1 MYQRRHLN
9 ILKSR
14 MAEPRRRMQIVMGPC
29 QVGKSTLVGQFTEGV
44 SVPFDFFAADGV
56 NRFDSSW
63 IPNKWQQVR
72 MRMDI
77 HSEQEHILIIDEVQK
92 IRGWS
97 EQVKKEWDEDSRS
110 HRNLKVI
117 LLGSPRL
124 LLQKGLEESL
134 EGRFE
139 TIKMGYWDWQ
149 EMHEAFGFSMDE
161 YVYFGGFPGLAPDIQ
176 DEDRWRNLMEDSIIS
191 PILTRDILEIE
202 EIRNPA
208 LLRQVFELAC
218 IESAKELS
226 LTKMQGTMN
235 SGTVPTIKN
244 YLDILNKS
252 MIVQALQNYSPSR
265 VKEKQS
271 VPKMQVFNNA
281 FRNRFG
287 TFSFD
292 EARVDPAEWG
302 RLVESAVGAH
312 LANRAMTDDYELFY
326 WRNERRQE
334 CDYVLRKG
342 QALVA
347 IEVKS
352 GSVDKTVGFEK
363 FKEQFADN
371 VTHCWPPC
379 SASGRFLHNG
389 SEVTVQKGLA
399 HAIAVISIAVII
411 LSMDC
416 PSVTNHPESM
426 TSLLQCLS

>member
-9 ILKSR
+9 ILTSR
-14 MAEPRRRMQIVMGPC
+14 MAEPRRRMQIVMGPR
-29 QVGKSTLVGQFTEGV
+29 QVGKSTLVGQFTEGI

-117 LLGSPRL
+117 LLGSSRL

-252 MIVQALQNYSPSR
+252 MIVQPLQNYSSSR

-363 FKEQFADN
+363 FKEQFADK
-371 VTHCWPPC
+371 VIAAFIVGPHALPLDDFFIMDLK
-379 SASGRFLHNG
+379 SLFK
-389 SEVTVQKGLA
+389 KG
-399 HAIAVISIAVII
+399 
-411 LSMDC
+411 
-416 PSVTNHPESM
+416 
-426 TSLLQCLS
+426 

>member
-14 MAEPRRRMQIVMGPC
+14 MAEPRRRMQIVMGPR
-29 QVGKSTLVGQFTEGV
+29 QVGKSTLVGQFTEGI

-191 PILTRDILEIE
+191 PILIRDILEIE

-371 VTHCWPPC
+371 VTAAFIVGPHALPLDDFFIMDLKPL
-379 SASGRFLHNG
+379 FK
-389 SEVTVQKGLA
+389 KG
-399 HAIAVISIAVII
+399 
-411 LSMDC
+411 
-416 PSVTNHPESM
+416 
-426 TSLLQCLS
+426 

>member
-14 MAEPRRRMQIVMGPC
+14 MAEPRRRMQIVMGPR
-29 QVGKSTLVGQFTEGV
+29 QVGKSTLVGQFTEGI

-117 LLGSPRL
+117 LLGSSRL

-252 MIVQALQNYSPSR
+252 MIVQPLQNYSPSR

-352 GSVDKTVGFEK
+352 GSVDKAIGFEK
-363 FKEQFADN
+363 FKEQFADK
-371 VTHCWPPC
+371 VTAAFIVGPHALPLDDFFIMDLK
-379 SASGRFLHNG
+379 SLFK
-389 SEVTVQKGLA
+389 KG
-399 HAIAVISIAVII
+399 
-411 LSMDC
+411 
-416 PSVTNHPESM
+416 
-426 TSLLQCLS
+426 

>member
-14 MAEPRRRMQIVMGPC
+14 MAEPRRRMQIVMGPR
-29 QVGKSTLVGQFTEGV
+29 QVGKSTLVGQFTEGI

-117 LLGSPRL
+117 LLGSSRL

-252 MIVQALQNYSPSR
+252 MIVQPLQNYSPSR

-292 EARVDPAEWG
+292 EARVDPAECG

-347 IEVKS
+347 IDVKS

-363 FKEQFADN
+363 FKERFADK
-371 VTHCWPPC
+371 VTAAFIVGPHALPLDDFFIMDLK
-379 SASGRFLHNG
+379 SLFK
-389 SEVTVQKGLA
+389 KG
-399 HAIAVISIAVII
+399 
-411 LSMDC
+411 
-416 PSVTNHPESM
+416 
-426 TSLLQCLS
+426 

>member
-9 ILKSR
+9 TLKSR
-14 MAEPRRRMQIVMGPC
+14 MAEPRRRMQIVMGPR
-29 QVGKSTLVGQFTEGV
+29 QVGKSTLVGQFTEGI

-117 LLGSPRL
+117 LLGSSRL

-252 MIVQALQNYSPSR
+252 MIVQPLQNYSPSR

-371 VTHCWPPC
+371 VTAAFIVGPHALPLDDFFIMDLK
-379 SASGRFLHNG
+379 SLFK
-389 SEVTVQKGLA
+389 KG
-399 HAIAVISIAVII
+399 
-411 LSMDC
+411 
-416 PSVTNHPESM
+416 
-426 TSLLQCLS
+426 

>member
-14 MAEPRRRMQIVMGPC
+14 MAEPRRRMQIVMGPR
-29 QVGKSTLVGQFTEGV
+29 QVGKSTLVGQFTEGI
-44 SVPFDFFAADGV
+44 SAPFDFFAADGV

-117 LLGSPRL
+117 LLGSFRL

-252 MIVQALQNYSPSR
+252 MIVQPLQNYSPSR

-342 QALVA
+342 QTLVA

-363 FKEQFADN
+363 FKEQFADK
-371 VTHCWPPC
+371 VTAAFIVGPHALPLDDFFIMDLK
-379 SASGRFLHNG
+379 SLFK
-389 SEVTVQKGLA
+389 KG
-399 HAIAVISIAVII
+399 
-411 LSMDC
+411 
-416 PSVTNHPESM
+416 
-426 TSLLQCLS
+426 

>member
-14 MAEPRRRMQIVMGPC
+14 MAEPRRRMQIVMGPR
-29 QVGKSTLVGQFTEGV
+29 QVGKSTLVGQFTEGI

-117 LLGSPRL
+117 LLGSSRL

-226 LTKMQGTMN
+226 LTKMQGTMS

-252 MIVQALQNYSPSR
+252 MTVQPLQNYSASR
-265 VKEKQS
+265 IKEKLS

-287 TFSFD
+287 SFSFD

-302 RLVESAVGAH
+302 RQIESAVGAH
-312 LANRAMTDDYELFY
+312 LANRSMMDDYELFY

-363 FKEQFADN
+363 FKEQFADK
-371 VTHCWPPC
+371 VTAAFIVGPQALPLED
-379 SASGRFLHNG
+379 FF
-389 SEVTVQKGLA
+389 
-399 HAIAVISIAVII
+399 I
-411 LSMDC
+411 MDLK
-416 PSVTNHPESM
+416 
-426 TSLLQCLS
+426 SLFKKKLLY

>member
-14 MAEPRRRMQIVMGPC
+14 MAEPRRRMQIVMGPR

-117 LLGSPRL
+117 LLGSSRL

-226 LTKMQGTMN
+226 LTNMQGTMN

-252 MIVQALQNYSPSR
+252 MIVQPLQNYSPSR

-363 FKEQFADN
+363 FKERFADK
-371 VTHCWPPC
+371 VTAAFIVGPHALPLDDFFIMDLK
-379 SASGRFLHNG
+379 SLFK
-389 SEVTVQKGLA
+389 KG
-399 HAIAVISIAVII
+399 
-411 LSMDC
+411 
-416 PSVTNHPESM
+416 
-426 TSLLQCLS
+426 

>member
-14 MAEPRRRMQIVMGPC
+14 MAEPRRRMQIVMGPR
-29 QVGKSTLVGQFTEGV
+29 QVGKSTLVGQFTEGI

-124 LLQKGLEESL
+124 LSQKGLEESL

-252 MIVQALQNYSPSR
+252 MIVQPLQNYSPSR

-371 VTHCWPPC
+371 VTAAFIVGPHALPLDDFFIMDLK
-379 SASGRFLHNG
+379 SLFK
-389 SEVTVQKGLA
+389 KG
-399 HAIAVISIAVII
+399 
-411 LSMDC
+411 
-416 PSVTNHPESM
+416 
-426 TSLLQCLS
+426 

>member
-14 MAEPRRRMQIVMGPC
+14 MAEPRRRMQIVMGPR
-29 QVGKSTLVGQFTEGV
+29 QVGKSTLVGQFTEAT
-44 SVPFDFFAADGV
+44 SVPFDFFAADSV
-56 NRFDSSW
+56 NRFDTSW
-63 IPNKWQQVR
+63 IPNKWQQAR

-77 HSEQEHILIIDEVQK
+77 HSEQEHILVIDEVQK
-92 IRGWS
+92 IKGWS
-97 EQVKKEWDEDSRS
+97 EQVKKEWDEDSRN

-117 LLGSPRL
+117 LLGSSRL

-149 EMHEAFGFSMDE
+149 EMHEAFRFSMDE

-176 DEDRWRNLMEDSIIS
+176 DEDRWRSLMEDSIIS

-235 SGTVPTIKN
+235 CGTVPTIKN

-252 MIVQALQNYSPSR
+252 MTVQPLQNYSSSI
-265 VKEKQS
+265 VKEKRS

-287 TFSFD
+287 SFSFD

-302 RLVESAVGAH
+302 RQVESAVGAH

-352 GSVDKTVGFEK
+352 GGVDKTVGFEK
-363 FKEQFADN
+363 FKEQFADK
-371 VTHCWPPC
+371 VTAAFIVGPQALPLED
-379 SASGRFLHNG
+379 FF
-389 SEVTVQKGLA
+389 
-399 HAIAVISIAVII
+399 I
-411 LSMDC
+411 MDLK
-416 PSVTNHPESM
+416 
-426 TSLLQCLS
+426 SLFKKK

>member
-1 MYQRRHLN
+1 MYQRQHLN
-9 ILKSR
+9 ILTSR
-14 MAEPRRRMQIVMGPC
+14 MAEPRRRMQIVMGPR
-29 QVGKSTLVGQFTEGV
+29 QVGKSTLVGQFTEAT
-44 SVPFDFFAADGV
+44 SVPFDFFAADSV
-56 NRFDSSW
+56 NPFDTSW
-63 IPNKWQQVR
+63 IPNKWQQAR

-77 HSEQEHILIIDEVQK
+77 HSEQEHILAIDEVQK
-92 IRGWS
+92 IKGWS
-97 EQVKKEWDEDSRS
+97 EQVKKEWDEDSRN

-117 LLGSPRL
+117 LLGSSRL

-191 PILTRDILEIE
+191 PILTRDILEVE

-235 SGTVPTIKN
+235 CGTVPTIKN

-252 MIVQALQNYSPSR
+252 MIVQPLQNYSSSI

-312 LANRAMTDDYELFY
+312 LANRSMMDDYELFY

-363 FKEQFADN
+363 FKEQFADK
-371 VTHCWPPC
+371 VTAAFIVGPQALPLED
-379 SASGRFLHNG
+379 FFM
-389 SEVTVQKGLA
+389 
-399 HAIAVISIAVII
+399 
-411 LSMDC
+411 MDLK
-416 PSVTNHPESM
+416 
-426 TSLLQCLS
+426 SLFKKK

>member
-1 MYQRRHLN
+1 
-9 ILKSR
+9 
-14 MAEPRRRMQIVMGPC
+14 MQIVMGPR
-29 QVGKSTLVGQFTEGV
+29 QVGKSTLVGQFTEGI

-117 LLGSPRL
+117 LLGSSRL

-252 MIVQALQNYSPSR
+252 MIVQPLQNYSPSR

-363 FKEQFADN
+363 FKEQFADK
-371 VTHCWPPC
+371 VTAAFIVGPQALPLDDFFIMDLK
-379 SASGRFLHNG
+379 SLFK
-389 SEVTVQKGLA
+389 KG
-399 HAIAVISIAVII
+399 
-411 LSMDC
+411 
-416 PSVTNHPESM
+416 
-426 TSLLQCLS
+426 

>member
-14 MAEPRRRMQIVMGPC
+14 MAEPRRRMQIVMGPR
-29 QVGKSTLVGQFTEGV
+29 QVGKSTLVGQFTEGI

-117 LLGSPRL
+117 LLGSSRL

-252 MIVQALQNYSPSR
+252 MIVQPLQNYSPSR

-363 FKEQFADN
+363 FKEQFADK
-371 VTHCWPPC
+371 VTAAFIVGPYALPLDDFFIMDLK
-379 SASGRFLHNG
+379 SLFK
-389 SEVTVQKGLA
+389 KG
-399 HAIAVISIAVII
+399 
-411 LSMDC
+411 
-416 PSVTNHPESM
+416 
-426 TSLLQCLS
+426 

>member
-1 MYQRRHLN
+1 MYQRQHLN
-9 ILKSR
+9 ILTSR
-14 MAEPRRRMQIVMGPC
+14 MAEPRRRMQIVMGPR
-29 QVGKSTLVGQFTEGV
+29 QVGKSTLVGQFTEGI

-56 NRFDSSW
+56 NRFDTSW
-63 IPNKWQQVR
+63 IPNKWQQAR

-117 LLGSPRL
+117 LLGSSRL

-235 SGTVPTIKN
+235 CGTVPTIKN

-252 MIVQALQNYSPSR
+252 MIVQPLQNYSSSI

-363 FKEQFADN
+363 FKEQFADK
-371 VTHCWPPC
+371 VTAAFIVGPQALPLED
-379 SASGRFLHNG
+379 FFM
-389 SEVTVQKGLA
+389 
-399 HAIAVISIAVII
+399 
-411 LSMDC
+411 MDLK
-416 PSVTNHPESM
+416 
-426 TSLLQCLS
+426 SLFKKK

>member
-1 MYQRRHLN
+1 MYQRQHLN

-14 MAEPRRRMQIVMGPC
+14 MAEPRRRMQIVMGPR
-29 QVGKSTLVGQFTEGV
+29 QVGKSTLVGQFTEAT
-44 SVPFDFFAADGV
+44 SVPFDFFAADSV
-56 NRFDSSW
+56 NRFDTSW
-63 IPNKWQQVR
+63 IPNKWQQAR

-77 HSEQEHILIIDEVQK
+77 HSEQEHILVIDEVQK

-117 LLGSPRL
+117 LLGSSRL

-252 MIVQALQNYSPSR
+252 MTVQPLQNYSASR
-265 VKEKQS
+265 IKEKLS

-287 TFSFD
+287 SFSFD

-302 RLVESAVGAH
+302 RQIESAVGAH
-312 LANRAMTDDYELFY
+312 LANRSMMDDYELFY

-363 FKEQFADN
+363 FKEQFADK
-371 VTHCWPPC
+371 VTAAFIVGPQALPLEDFFIMDLK
-379 SASGRFLHNG
+379 SLFK
-389 SEVTVQKGLA
+389 KG
-399 HAIAVISIAVII
+399 
-411 LSMDC
+411 
-416 PSVTNHPESM
+416 
-426 TSLLQCLS
+426 

>member
-1 MYQRRHLN
+1 MYQRQHLN
-9 ILKSR
+9 ILTSR
-14 MAEPRRRMQIVMGPC
+14 MAEPRRRMQIVMGPR
-29 QVGKSTLVGQFTEGV
+29 QVGKSTLVGQFTEGI

-117 LLGSPRL
+117 LLGSSRL

-176 DEDRWRNLMEDSIIS
+176 DEDRWRSLMEDSIIS

-235 SGTVPTIKN
+235 CGTVPTIKN

-252 MIVQALQNYSPSR
+252 MIVQPLQNYSSSI

-287 TFSFD
+287 SFSFD

-363 FKEQFADN
+363 FKEQFADK
-371 VTHCWPPC
+371 VTAAFIVGPQALPLEDFFIMDLK
-379 SASGRFLHNG
+379 SLFK
-389 SEVTVQKGLA
+389 KG
-399 HAIAVISIAVII
+399 
-411 LSMDC
+411 
-416 PSVTNHPESM
+416 
-426 TSLLQCLS
+426 

>member
-1 MYQRRHLN
+1 
-9 ILKSR
+9 
-14 MAEPRRRMQIVMGPC
+14 
-29 QVGKSTLVGQFTEGV
+29 
-44 SVPFDFFAADGV
+44 
-56 NRFDSSW
+56 
-63 IPNKWQQVR
+63 

-92 IRGWS
+92 IKGWS

-117 LLGSPRL
+117 LLGSSRL

-176 DEDRWRNLMEDSIIS
+176 DEDRWRNIMEDSIIS

-252 MIVQALQNYSPSR
+252 MTVQPLQNYSSSR
-265 VKEKQS
+265 IKEKLS

-292 EARVDPAEWG
+292 EARMDPAEWG
-302 RLVESAVGAH
+302 RQVESAVGAH
-312 LANRAMTDDYELFY
+312 LANRSIVDDYELFY

-371 VTHCWPPC
+371 VAAAFIVGPQALPLEDFFLMDLKPLFKRKPPKNC
-379 SASGRFLHNG
+379 IF
-389 SEVTVQKGLA
+389 
-399 HAIAVISIAVII
+399 
-411 LSMDC
+411 
-416 PSVTNHPESM
+416 
-426 TSLLQCLS
+426 

>member
-1 MYQRRHLN
+1 MYQRQHLN
-9 ILKSR
+9 ILTSR
-14 MAEPRRRMQIVMGPC
+14 MAEPRRRMQIVMGPR
-29 QVGKSTLVGQFTEGV
+29 QVGKSTLVGQFTEGI

-117 LLGSPRL
+117 LLGSSRL

-218 IESAKELS
+218 IESTKELS

-252 MIVQALQNYSPSR
+252 MTVQPLQNYSASR
-265 VKEKQS
+265 IKEKLS

-287 TFSFD
+287 SFSFD

-302 RLVESAVGAH
+302 RQIESAVGAH
-312 LANRAMTDDYELFY
+312 LANRSMMDDYELFY

-363 FKEQFADN
+363 FKEQFADK
-371 VTHCWPPC
+371 VTAAFIVGPQALPLED
-379 SASGRFLHNG
+379 FF
-389 SEVTVQKGLA
+389 
-399 HAIAVISIAVII
+399 I
-411 LSMDC
+411 MDLK
-416 PSVTNHPESM
+416 
-426 TSLLQCLS
+426 SLFKKKLLY

>member
-14 MAEPRRRMQIVMGPC
+14 MAEPRRRMQIVMGPR
-29 QVGKSTLVGQFTEGV
+29 QVGKSTLVGQFTEGI

-117 LLGSPRL
+117 LLGSFRL

-252 MIVQALQNYSPSR
+252 MIVQPLQNYSPSR

-292 EARVDPAEWG
+292 EARVDPTEWG

-363 FKEQFADN
+363 FKEQFADK
-371 VTHCWPPC
+371 VTAAFIVGPHALPLDDFFIMDLK
-379 SASGRFLHNG
+379 SLFK
-389 SEVTVQKGLA
+389 KG
-399 HAIAVISIAVII
+399 
-411 LSMDC
+411 
-416 PSVTNHPESM
+416 
-426 TSLLQCLS
+426 

>member
-1 MYQRRHLN
+1 MYQRLHLN

-14 MAEPRRRMQIVMGPC
+14 MAEPRRRMQIVMGPR
-29 QVGKSTLVGQFTEGV
+29 QVGKSTLVGQFTEGI

-117 LLGSPRL
+117 LLGSSRL

-252 MIVQALQNYSPSR
+252 MIVQPLQNYSPSR

-363 FKEQFADN
+363 FKERFADK
-371 VTHCWPPC
+371 VTAAFIVGPHALPLDDFFIMDLK
-379 SASGRFLHNG
+379 SLFK
-389 SEVTVQKGLA
+389 KG
-399 HAIAVISIAVII
+399 
-411 LSMDC
+411 
-416 PSVTNHPESM
+416 
-426 TSLLQCLS
+426 

>member
-14 MAEPRRRMQIVMGPC
+14 MAEPRRRMQIVMGPR
-29 QVGKSTLVGQFTEGV
+29 QVGKSTLVGQFTEGI

-117 LLGSPRL
+117 LLGSSRL

-218 IESAKELS
+218 TESAKELS

-252 MIVQALQNYSPSR
+252 MIVQPLQNYSPSR

-371 VTHCWPPC
+371 VTAAFIVGPHALPLDDFFIMDLK
-379 SASGRFLHNG
+379 SLFK
-389 SEVTVQKGLA
+389 KG
-399 HAIAVISIAVII
+399 
-411 LSMDC
+411 
-416 PSVTNHPESM
+416 
-426 TSLLQCLS
+426 

>member
-1 MYQRRHLN
+1 
-9 ILKSR
+9 
-14 MAEPRRRMQIVMGPC
+14 MQIVMGPR

-117 LLGSPRL
+117 LLGSSRL

-252 MIVQALQNYSPSR
+252 MIVQPLQNYSPSR

-371 VTHCWPPC
+371 VTAAFIVGPHALPLDDFFIMDLKPL
-379 SASGRFLHNG
+379 FK
-389 SEVTVQKGLA
+389 KG
-399 HAIAVISIAVII
+399 
-411 LSMDC
+411 
-416 PSVTNHPESM
+416 
-426 TSLLQCLS
+426 

>member
-14 MAEPRRRMQIVMGPC
+14 MAEPRRRMQIVMGPR
-29 QVGKSTLVGQFTEGV
+29 QVGKSTLVGQFTEGI

-117 LLGSPRL
+117 LLGSSRL

-252 MIVQALQNYSPSR
+252 MIVQPLQNYSPSR

-363 FKEQFADN
+363 FKEQFADK
-371 VTHCWPPC
+371 VTAAFIVGPHALPLDD
-379 SASGRFLHNG
+379 FFIMDLKLLFK
-389 SEVTVQKGLA
+389 KG
-399 HAIAVISIAVII
+399 
-411 LSMDC
+411 
-416 PSVTNHPESM
+416 
-426 TSLLQCLS
+426 

>member
-14 MAEPRRRMQIVMGPC
+14 MAEPRRRMQIVMGPR
-29 QVGKSTLVGQFTEGV
+29 QVGKSTLVGQFTEGI

-117 LLGSPRL
+117 LLGSSRL

-252 MIVQALQNYSPSR
+252 MIVQPLQNYSPSR

-352 GSVDKTVGFEK
+352 GSVDKTIGFEK
-363 FKEQFADN
+363 FKEQFADK
-371 VTHCWPPC
+371 VTAAFIVGPHALPLDDFFIMDLK
-379 SASGRFLHNG
+379 SLFK
-389 SEVTVQKGLA
+389 KGWLK
-399 HAIAVISIAVII
+399 
-411 LSMDC
+411 
-416 PSVTNHPESM
+416 P
-426 TSLLQCLS
+426 LL

>member
-1 MYQRRHLN
+1 
-9 ILKSR
+9 
-14 MAEPRRRMQIVMGPC
+14 MQIVMGPR
-29 QVGKSTLVGQFTEGV
+29 QVGKSTLVGQFTEGI
-44 SVPFDFFAADGV
+44 SVPFDFFAADSV
-56 NRFDSSW
+56 NRFDTSW
-63 IPNKWQQVR
+63 IPNKWQQAR

-77 HSEQEHILIIDEVQK
+77 HSEQEHILVIDEVQK
-92 IRGWS
+92 IKGWS

-117 LLGSPRL
+117 LLGSSRL

-149 EMHEAFGFSMDE
+149 EMHEAFGFSIDE

-252 MIVQALQNYSPSR
+252 MTVQPLQNYSPSR
-265 VKEKQS
+265 IKEKQS

-287 TFSFD
+287 SFSFD

-302 RLVESAVGAH
+302 RQIESAVGAH
-312 LANRAMTDDYELFY
+312 LANRSMVDDYELFY

-363 FKEQFADN
+363 FKEQFADK
-371 VTHCWPPC
+371 VTAAFIVGPQALPLED
-379 SASGRFLHNG
+379 FF
-389 SEVTVQKGLA
+389 
-399 HAIAVISIAVII
+399 I
-411 LSMDC
+411 MDLK
-416 PSVTNHPESM
+416 
-426 TSLLQCLS
+426 SLFKKK

>member
-14 MAEPRRRMQIVMGPC
+14 MAEPRRRMQIVMGPR
-29 QVGKSTLVGQFTEGV
+29 QVGKSTLVGQFTEGI

-117 LLGSPRL
+117 LLGSSRL

-226 LTKMQGTMN
+226 LTKMQGTMS

-252 MIVQALQNYSPSR
+252 MIVQPLQNYSPSR

-292 EARVDPAEWG
+292 EARVDPTEWG

-363 FKEQFADN
+363 FKEQFADK
-371 VTHCWPPC
+371 VTAAFIVGPHALPLDDFFIMDLK
-379 SASGRFLHNG
+379 SLFK
-389 SEVTVQKGLA
+389 KG
-399 HAIAVISIAVII
+399 
-411 LSMDC
+411 
-416 PSVTNHPESM
+416 
-426 TSLLQCLS
+426 

>member
-14 MAEPRRRMQIVMGPC
+14 MAEPRRRMQIVMGPR
-29 QVGKSTLVGQFTEGV
+29 QVGKSTLVGQFTEAT
-44 SVPFDFFAADGV
+44 SVPFDFFAADSV

-63 IPNKWQQVR
+63 IPNKWQQAR

-92 IRGWS
+92 IKGWS

-117 LLGSPRL
+117 LLGSSRL

-191 PILTRDILEIE
+191 PILTRDILEVE

-252 MIVQALQNYSPSR
+252 MIVQPLQNYSPSR

-312 LANRAMTDDYELFY
+312 LANRSMMDDYELFY

-363 FKEQFADN
+363 FKEQFGDN
-371 VTHCWPPC
+371 VTAAFIVGP
-379 SASGRFLHNG
+379 
-389 SEVTVQKGLA
+389 
-399 HAIAVISIAVII
+399 HALPLEDFFI
-411 LSMDC
+411 MDLK
-416 PSVTNHPESM
+416 
-426 TSLLQCLS
+426 SLFKKK

>member
-14 MAEPRRRMQIVMGPC
+14 MAEPRRRMQIVMGPR
-29 QVGKSTLVGQFTEGV
+29 QVGKSTMVGQFTEGT
-44 SVPFDFFAADGV
+44 SVPFDFCAADSV
-56 NRFDSSW
+56 NRFDTSW
-63 IPNKWQQVR
+63 IPNKWQQAR

-92 IRGWS
+92 IKGWS

-117 LLGSPRL
+117 LLGSSRL

-161 YVYFGGFPGLAPDIQ
+161 YVYFGGFPGLALDIK
-176 DEDRWRNLMEDSIIS
+176 DEDRWRNLMEYSIIS

-218 IESAKELS
+218 TESAKELS

-252 MIVQALQNYSPSR
+252 MTVQPLQNYSPSR
-265 VKEKQS
+265 IREKQS

-292 EARVDPAEWG
+292 EARMDPAECG
-302 RLVESAVGAH
+302 RQVESAVGAH
-312 LANRAMTDDYELFY
+312 LANRSIVDDYELFY

-352 GSVDKTVGFEK
+352 GGVDKTVGFEK

-371 VTHCWPPC
+371 VAAAFIVGPQALPLEDF
-379 SASGRFLHNG
+379 FL
-389 SEVTVQKGLA
+389 
-399 HAIAVISIAVII
+399 
-411 LSMDC
+411 MDLK
-416 PSVTNHPESM
+416 
-426 TSLLQCLS
+426 SLFKKK

>member
-14 MAEPRRRMQIVMGPC
+14 MAEPRRRMQIVMGPR
-29 QVGKSTLVGQFTEGV
+29 QVGKSTLVGQFTEGI

-117 LLGSPRL
+117 LLASSRL
-124 LLQKGLEESL
+124 LSQKGLEESL

-252 MIVQALQNYSPSR
+252 MIVQPLQNYSPSR

-371 VTHCWPPC
+371 VTAAFIVGPHALPLDDFFIMDLK
-379 SASGRFLHNG
+379 SLFK
-389 SEVTVQKGLA
+389 KG
-399 HAIAVISIAVII
+399 
-411 LSMDC
+411 
-416 PSVTNHPESM
+416 
-426 TSLLQCLS
+426 

>member
-1 MYQRRHLN
+1 MYQRQHLN
-9 ILKSR
+9 ILTSR
-14 MAEPRRRMQIVMGPC
+14 MAEPRRRMQIVMGPR
-29 QVGKSTLVGQFTEGV
+29 QVGKSTLVGQFTEGI

-117 LLGSPRL
+117 LLGSSRL
-124 LLQKGLEESL
+124 LLQEGLEESL

-176 DEDRWRNLMEDSIIS
+176 DEDRWRSLMEDSIIS
-191 PILTRDILEIE
+191 PIMTRDILEVE

-235 SGTVPTIKN
+235 CGTVPTIKN

-252 MIVQALQNYSPSR
+252 MTVQPLQNYSPSR

-302 RLVESAVGAH
+302 RQIESAVGAH
-312 LANRAMTDDYELFY
+312 LANRSMMDDYELFY

-371 VTHCWPPC
+371 VTAAFIVGPQALPLED
-379 SASGRFLHNG
+379 FF
-389 SEVTVQKGLA
+389 
-399 HAIAVISIAVII
+399 I
-411 LSMDC
+411 MDLK
-416 PSVTNHPESM
+416 
-426 TSLLQCLS
+426 SLFKKKLLY

>member
-14 MAEPRRRMQIVMGPC
+14 MAEPRRRMQIVMGPR
-29 QVGKSTLVGQFTEGV
+29 QVGKSTLVGQFTEGI

-117 LLGSPRL
+117 LLGSSRL

-161 YVYFGGFPGLAPDIQ
+161 YVYFGGFPGLAPDVQ

-252 MIVQALQNYSPSR
+252 MIVQPLQNYSPSR

-371 VTHCWPPC
+371 VTAAFIVGPHALPLEDFFIMDLK
-379 SASGRFLHNG
+379 SLFK
-389 SEVTVQKGLA
+389 KG
-399 HAIAVISIAVII
+399 
-411 LSMDC
+411 
-416 PSVTNHPESM
+416 
-426 TSLLQCLS
+426 

>member
-1 MYQRRHLN
+1 MYQRQHLN
-9 ILKSR
+9 ILTSR
-14 MAEPRRRMQIVMGPC
+14 MAEPRRRMQIVMGPR
-29 QVGKSTLVGQFTEGV
+29 QVGKSTLVGQFTEGI

-117 LLGSPRL
+117 LLGSSRL

-235 SGTVPTIKN
+235 CGTVPTIKN

-252 MIVQALQNYSPSR
+252 MIVQPLQNYSSSI

-363 FKEQFADN
+363 FKEQFADK
-371 VTHCWPPC
+371 VTAAFIVGPQALPLED
-379 SASGRFLHNG
+379 FFM
-389 SEVTVQKGLA
+389 
-399 HAIAVISIAVII
+399 
-411 LSMDC
+411 MDLK
-416 PSVTNHPESM
+416 
-426 TSLLQCLS
+426 SL

>member
-14 MAEPRRRMQIVMGPC
+14 MAEPRRRMQIVMGPR
-29 QVGKSTLVGQFTEGV
+29 QVGKSTLVGQFTEGI
-44 SVPFDFFAADGV
+44 SVPFDFFAADSV
-56 NRFDSSW
+56 NRFDTSW
-63 IPNKWQQVR
+63 IPNKWQQAR

-77 HSEQEHILIIDEVQK
+77 HSEQEHILVIDEVQK
-92 IRGWS
+92 IKGWS
-97 EQVKKEWDEDSRS
+97 EQVKKEWDEDSRN

-117 LLGSPRL
+117 LLGSSRL

-252 MIVQALQNYSPSR
+252 MTVQPLQNYSASR
-265 VKEKQS
+265 IREKLS

-287 TFSFD
+287 SFSFD

-302 RLVESAVGAH
+302 RQIESAVGAH
-312 LANRAMTDDYELFY
+312 LANRSMMDDYELFY

-363 FKEQFADN
+363 FKEQFADK
-371 VTHCWPPC
+371 VT
-379 SASGRFLHNG
+379 SAFIVGPQALPLEDFFM
-389 SEVTVQKGLA
+389 
-399 HAIAVISIAVII
+399 
-411 LSMDC
+411 MDLK
-416 PSVTNHPESM
+416 
-426 TSLLQCLS
+426 SLFKKKLLY